1 MLAVSTFLSGIVGP
15 RQLFGC
21 LNSNL
26 YFFNFKKEHESTPRD
41 LLTLSQWRARI
52 KNQFSIKSAEVI
64 NQSISGFQKNC
75 DELIVVLINT
85 GIQLR
90 IQKSDGRVGGSNH
103 L

>member
-41 LLTLSQWRARI
+41 LLTLAQWRVRI
-52 KNQFSIKSAEVI
+52 KNQFSTKSAEVI
-64 NQSISGFQKNC
+64 NQSAVSKKNC
-75 DELIVVLINT
+75 DELIVVFINT
-85 GIQLR
+85 RIQLR
-90 IQKSDGRVGGSNH
+90 IQKSDGRVGSSNH
-103 L
+103 G

>member
-26 YFFNFKKEHESTPRD
+26 YFFNFKKEHEYTPRD
-41 LLTLSQWRARI
+41 LLTLAQWRARI
-52 KNQFSIKSAEVI
+52 KNQFSTKSAEVI
-64 NQSISGFQKNC
+64 NQSAVSKKNC